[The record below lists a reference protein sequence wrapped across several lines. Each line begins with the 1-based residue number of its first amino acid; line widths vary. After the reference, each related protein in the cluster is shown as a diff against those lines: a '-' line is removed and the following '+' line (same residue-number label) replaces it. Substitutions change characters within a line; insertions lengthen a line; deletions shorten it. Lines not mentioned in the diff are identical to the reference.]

1 MQDWNLFSSVAREK
15 IMATSVTNS
24 ASTQEKL
31 LRARTASATLAILSS
46 DEKNALLLAIA
57 KALESNAQTILAAN
71 REDVESSG
79 LEGAMR
85 DRLLLT
91 AARVKEMAQG
101 IRDVAAL
108 ADPVGE
114 TLAEWTRPNGLRI
127 RKVRVPL
134 GVIGIIYESRPNV
147 TVDTA
152 VLALKTGNAIVL
164 RGGKEAARSNQR
176 LVEIIGAV
184 SGVPE
189 GAIELLDSST
199 RQSVQELVKA
209 RGLVDVIIP
218 RGSAGLI
225 SFVTENS
232 TVPVIETGAGN
243 CHIFVDESAELE
255 MADRIVIN
263 AKTSRPSVCN
273 AAEKLLI
280 HANIAAQ
287 YVPRVVKKLIDAGV
301 EVRGD
306 ERSRNMAAG
315 LKTEPTT
322 EQDWY
327 EEYLR
332 LCIGV
337 RVVANVDEAV
347 THINRYSTKHSDSI
361 VTRDETNARKFLR
374 GVDSAAVYW
383 NASTRFTDGAEFG
396 FGAEMGISTQKL
408 HCRGPFALAELT
420 SSKYEIVGTGQ
431 VR

>member
-1 MQDWNLFSSVAREK
+1 
-15 IMATSVTNS
+15 MATTIANPI
-24 ASTQEKL
+24 STQERL
-31 LRARTASATLAILSS
+31 LRARDASAKLALLSTN
-46 DEKNALLLAIA
+46 EKNALLSAIA
-57 KALESNAQTILAAN
+57 DAIETQSEAILAAN
-71 REDVESSG
+71 REDVERSG

-91 AARVKEMAQG
+91 SPRIEEMAQG
-101 IRDVAAL
+101 VREVAAL
-108 ADPVGE
+108 PDPIGE

-127 RKVRVPL
+127 RKLRVPL
-134 GVIGIIYESRPNV
+134 GVVGIIYESRPNV

-164 RGGKEAARSNQR
+164 RGGKEAARSNQK
-176 LVEIIGAV
+176 LVEILA
-184 SGVPE
+184 GVPGVPD

-199 RQSVQELVKA
+199 RESVQELIKA

-218 RGSAGLI
+218 RGGAGLI
-225 SFVTENS
+225 AFVTENS
-232 TVPVIETGAGN
+232 SVPVIETGAGN
-243 CHIFVDESAELE
+243 CHIFVDESADFD

-263 AKTSRPSVCN
+263 AKTQRPSVCN
-273 AAEKLLI
+273 AAEKLLV
-280 HANIAAQ
+280 HERVAAE
-287 YVPRVVKKLIDAGV
+287 YVPRIVKKLIEAGV

-306 ERSRNMAAG
+306 GKSRSLAAG
-315 LKTEPTT
+315 LNIVPAA

-332 LCIGV
+332 LCMAV
-337 RVVANVDEAV
+337 RVVANVDEAIA
-347 THINRYSTKHSDSI
+347 HINRYSTKHSDSI
-361 VTRDETNARKFLR
+361 ITSDEANARKFLR

>member
-1 MQDWNLFSSVAREK
+1 MTTTLTTAL
-15 IMATSVTNS
+15 
-24 ASTQEKL
+24 STQDKL
-31 LRARTASATLAILSS
+31 LRARAAAAQLAQLSTE
-46 DEKNALLLAIA
+46 EKNTLLLKIA
-57 KALESNAQTILAAN
+57 DTIEVQADSILAAN
-71 REDVESSG
+71 REDVENSG

-91 AARVKEMAQG
+91 PERIHEMARG
-101 IRDVAAL
+101 VREVAAL

-114 TLAEWTRPNGLRI
+114 TLAEWTRPNGLCI
-127 RKVRVPL
+127 RKLRVPL

-164 RGGKEAARSNQR
+164 RGGKEAAHSNQR
-176 LVEIIGAV
+176 LVGILAAV

-199 RQSVQELVKA
+199 RQSVQELIKA

-218 RGSAGLI
+218 RGGAGLI
-225 SFVTENS
+225 TFVTENS
-232 TVPVIETGAGN
+232 VVPVIETGAGN
-243 CHIFVDESAELE
+243 CHIFVDESADFD
-255 MADRIVIN
+255 MADAIVIN
-263 AKTSRPSVCN
+263 AKTQRPSVCN
-273 AAEKLLI
+273 AAEKLLV
-280 HANIAAQ
+280 HQRVAAE
-287 YVPRVVKKLIDAGV
+287 YVPRIVKKLIGAGV

-306 ERSRNMAAG
+306 GKSRSLAAG
-315 LKTEPTT
+315 LDIGSVTEK
-322 EQDWY
+322 DWY

-332 LCIGV
+332 LCMAV
-337 RVVANVDEAV
+337 RVVANVDEAI
-347 THINRYSTKHSDSI
+347 THINHYSTRHSDSI
-361 VTRDETNARKFLR
+361 VTRDEANARKFLR

>member
-1 MQDWNLFSSVAREK
+1 MK
-15 IMATSVTNS
+15 ATIANS
-24 ASTQEKL
+24 ASTQQKL
-31 LRARTASATLAILSS
+31 LRARAAAPQLALLSTG
-46 DEKNALLLAIA
+46 EKNALLLAIA
-57 KALESNAQTILAAN
+57 DALEAHAPKILEAN
-71 REDVESSG
+71 GEDVESSG
-79 LEGAMR
+79 LEGAML

-91 AARVKEMAQG
+91 PPRIKEMAQG
-101 IRDVAAL
+101 VREVAAL
-108 ADPVGE
+108 ADPIGE
-114 TLAEWTRPNGLRI
+114 TPAEWTRPNGLHI

-134 GVIGIIYESRPNV
+134 GVVGVIYESRPNV

-176 LVEIIGAV
+176 LVEILAAV
-184 SGVPE
+184 PGVPA

-199 RQSVQELVKA
+199 RQSVQELIKA
-209 RGLVDVIIP
+209 RRLVDVIIP
-218 RGSAGLI
+218 RGGVELI
-225 SFVTENS
+225 AFVTENC

-243 CHIFVDESAELE
+243 CHIFVDESADFD
-255 MADRIVIN
+255 MADAIVIN
-263 AKTSRPSVCN
+263 AKTQRPSVCN
-273 AAEKLLI
+273 AAEKLLV
-280 HANIAAQ
+280 HERIAPA
-287 YVPRVVKKLIDAGV
+287 YVPRITKKLIDAGV

-306 ERSRNMAAG
+306 GKSRSLCAGSNIAPAA
-315 LKTEPTT
+315 

-332 LCIGV
+332 LCIAV
-337 RVVANVDEAV
+337 RVVANVDDAIA
-347 THINRYSTKHSDSI
+347 HINHYSTKHSDSI
-361 VTRDETNARKFLR
+361 VTRDEANARKFLR

>member
-1 MQDWNLFSSVAREK
+1 
-15 IMATSVTNS
+15 MAATLTTA

-31 LRARTASATLAILSS
+31 LRARAASARLALLSTQ
-46 DEKNALLLAIA
+46 EKNAILLAIA
-57 KALESNAQTILAAN
+57 DALEANEKSILAAN
-71 REDVESSG
+71 CEDIENSG

-91 AARVKEMAQG
+91 PARVKDMASG
-101 IRDVAAL
+101 VRDVAAL
-108 ADPVGE
+108 PDPIGE
-114 TLAEWTRPNGLRI
+114 TLAEWTKSNGLRI

-134 GVIGIIYESRPNV
+134 GVVGIIYESRPNV

-164 RGGKEAARSNQR
+164 RGGKEAAQSSQR
-176 LVEIIGAV
+176 LVEIMAAV
-184 SGVPE
+184 AGVPE

-199 RQSVQELVKA
+199 RQSVQELIKA

-218 RGSAGLI
+218 RGGAGLI
-225 SFVTENS
+225 TFVTENS

-243 CHIFVDESAELE
+243 CHIFVDESADFD

-263 AKTSRPSVCN
+263 AKTQRPSVCN
-273 AAEKLLI
+273 AAEKLLV
-280 HANIAAQ
+280 HERVAAE
-287 YVPRVVKKLIDAGV
+287 YVPRIVKKLIEAGV

-306 ERSRNMAAG
+306 GKVCTLAAG
-315 LKTEPTT
+315 LPVGAAA

-332 LCIGV
+332 LCMAV
-337 RVVANVDEAV
+337 AVVANIDDAV
-347 THINRYSTKHSDSI
+347 AHINRYSTKHSDSI
-361 VTRDETNARKFLR
+361 VTRDEANARKFLR

-420 SSKYEIVGTGQ
+420 SSKYEVIGTGQ

>member
-1 MQDWNLFSSVAREK
+1 
-15 IMATSVTNS
+15 MATTITNS
-24 ASTQEKL
+24 TTTQEKL
-31 LRARTASATLAILSS
+31 LRARDAAAKLALLST

-57 KALESNAQTILAAN
+57 NAIEAHTQTILAAN
-71 REDVESSG
+71 REDVETSG

-91 AARVKEMAQG
+91 TARIKEMAQG
-101 IRDVAAL
+101 VREVAAL
-108 ADPVGE
+108 CDPIGE

-127 RKVRVPL
+127 RKLRVPL
-134 GVIGIIYESRPNV
+134 GVVGIIYESRPNV
-147 TVDTA
+147 TVDTS

-176 LVEIIGAV
+176 LVEILAAV
-184 SGVPE
+184 PGIPE

-199 RQSVQELVKA
+199 RLSVTELIKA

-218 RGSAGLI
+218 RGGAGLI
-225 SFVTENS
+225 TFVTENS
-232 TVPVIETGAGN
+232 AVPVIETGAGN
-243 CHIFVDESAELE
+243 CHIFVDESADFD
-255 MADRIVIN
+255 MADPIVIN
-263 AKTSRPSVCN
+263 AKTQRPSVCN
-273 AAEKLLI
+273 AAEKLLV
-280 HANIAAQ
+280 HERVAAE
-287 YVPRVVKKLIDAGV
+287 YVPRIVKKLIEAGV

-306 ERSRNMAAG
+306 GKSRSLAAG
-315 LKTEPTT
+315 LNVEPAA

-332 LCIGV
+332 LCMAI
-337 RVVANVDEAV
+337 RVVANVDEAIA
-347 THINRYSTKHSDSI
+347 HINRYSTKHSDSI
-361 VTRDETNARKFLR
+361 VTRDEPNARKFLR

>member
-1 MQDWNLFSSVAREK
+1 MAVTITESMSTKEK
-15 IMATSVTNS
+15 M
-24 ASTQEKL
+24 
-31 LRARTASATLAILSS
+31 LRARDAAAKLALLSTG
-46 DEKNALLLAIA
+46 EKNGLLLAMADAIEA
-57 KALESNAQTILAAN
+57 NTQMILAAN

-91 AARVKEMAQG
+91 TERIKEMAQG
-101 IRDVAAL
+101 VRDVAAL
-108 ADPVGE
+108 GDPIGE
-114 TLAEWTRPNGLRI
+114 TLAEWTRANGLRI

-134 GVIGIIYESRPNV
+134 GVVGIIYESRPNV

-164 RGGKEAARSNQR
+164 RGGKEAARSNQQ
-176 LVEIIGAV
+176 LVEILTAV
-184 SGVPE
+184 PGVPQ

-199 RQSVQELVKA
+199 RQSVEELIKA

-218 RGSAGLI
+218 RGGAGLI
-225 SFVTENS
+225 TFVTENS
-232 TVPVIETGAGN
+232 SVPVIETGAGN
-243 CHIFVDESAELE
+243 CHIFVDESADFE
-255 MADRIVIN
+255 MADEIVIN
-263 AKTSRPSVCN
+263 AKTQRPSVCN
-273 AAEKLLI
+273 AAEKLLV
-280 HANIAAQ
+280 HEGIATE
-287 YVPRVVKKLIDAGV
+287 YVPRIVTKLIDAGV

-306 ERSRNMAAG
+306 SKVRNLAVG
-315 LKTEPTT
+315 LNVLPAV

-332 LCIGV
+332 LCMAV
-337 RVVANVDEAV
+337 CVVANVDEAIA
-347 THINRYSTKHSDSI
+347 HINRYSSKHSDSI
-361 VTRDETNARKFLR
+361 VTSSEETARKFLR

-420 SSKYEIVGTGQ
+420 SSKYEIIGTGQ

>member
-1 MQDWNLFSSVAREK
+1 
-15 IMATSVTNS
+15 MATIVAN
-24 ASTQEKL
+24 ALSTQEKL
-31 LRARTASATLAILSS
+31 VRARVASAGLALLSTE
-46 DEKNALLLAIA
+46 EKNLLLLKIADAIEA
-57 KALESNAQTILAAN
+57 HSESILAAN
-71 REDVESSG
+71 QKDMESSG
-79 LEGAMR
+79 LEGAML

-91 AARVKEMAQG
+91 ASRVNQMAQG
-101 IRDVAAL
+101 VRDVAAL
-108 ADPVGE
+108 PDPIGE
-114 TLAEWTRPNGLRI
+114 TLAEWTRPNGLHI

-134 GVIGIIYESRPNV
+134 GVVGIIYESRPNV

-164 RGGKEAARSNQR
+164 RGGKEATRSNQR
-176 LVEIIGAV
+176 LVEILAAV
-184 SGVPE
+184 PGVPE
-189 GAIELLDSST
+189 GAIELLDAST
-199 RQSVQELVKA
+199 RQSVQDLIKA

-218 RGSAGLI
+218 RGGAGLI
-225 SFVTENS
+225 AFVTENS
-232 TVPVIETGAGN
+232 SVPVIETGAGN
-243 CHIFVDESAELE
+243 CHVFVDASADFE

-263 AKTSRPSVCN
+263 AKTQRPSVCN
-273 AAEKLLI
+273 AAEKLLV
-280 HANIAAQ
+280 HEQVAAE
-287 YVPRVVKKLIDAGV
+287 YIPRIVKKLTEAGV

-306 ERSRNMAAG
+306 EQSRRLTAETKMKAA
-315 LKTEPTT
+315 T

-332 LCIGV
+332 LCLAV
-337 RVVANVDEAV
+337 HVVAGVEEAIA
-347 THINRYSTKHSDSI
+347 HINRYSTKHSDSI
-361 VTRDETNARKFLR
+361 VTREEINARKFLR

>member
-1 MQDWNLFSSVAREK
+1 
-15 IMATSVTNS
+15 MATIVAN
-24 ASTQEKL
+24 ALSTQEKL
-31 LRARTASATLAILSS
+31 VRARVASAGLALLSTE
-46 DEKNALLLAIA
+46 EKNLLLLKIADAIEA
-57 KALESNAQTILAAN
+57 HSESILAAN
-71 REDVESSG
+71 QKDMESSG
-79 LEGAMR
+79 LEGAML

-91 AARVKEMAQG
+91 ASRVNQMAQG
-101 IRDVAAL
+101 VRDVAAL
-108 ADPVGE
+108 PDPIGE
-114 TLAEWTRPNGLRI
+114 TLAEWTRPNGLHI

-134 GVIGIIYESRPNV
+134 GVVGIIYESRPNV

-164 RGGKEAARSNQR
+164 RGGKEAIRSNQR
-176 LVEIIGAV
+176 LVEILAAV
-184 SGVPE
+184 PGVPE
-189 GAIELLDSST
+189 GAIELLDAST
-199 RQSVQELVKA
+199 RQSVQDLIKA

-218 RGSAGLI
+218 RGGAGLI
-225 SFVTENS
+225 AFVTENS
-232 TVPVIETGAGN
+232 SVPVIETGAGN
-243 CHIFVDESAELE
+243 CHVFVDASADFE

-263 AKTSRPSVCN
+263 AKTQRPSVCN
-273 AAEKLLI
+273 AAEKLLV
-280 HANIAAQ
+280 HEQVAAE
-287 YVPRVVKKLIDAGV
+287 YIPRIVKKLTEAGV

-306 ERSRNMAAG
+306 EQSRRLTAETKMKAA
-315 LKTEPTT
+315 T

-332 LCIGV
+332 LCLAV
-337 RVVANVDEAV
+337 HVVAGVEEAIA
-347 THINRYSTKHSDSI
+347 HINRYSTKHSDSI
-361 VTRDETNARKFLR
+361 VTREEINARRFLR

>member
-1 MQDWNLFSSVAREK
+1 
-15 IMATSVTNS
+15 MAATFANSVT
-24 ASTQEKL
+24 TQEKL
-31 LRARTASATLAILSS
+31 LRARAAATQLALFSTH
-46 DEKNALLLAIA
+46 EKNALLLAIA
-57 KALESNAQTILAAN
+57 DSIDAHAEAILGAN
-71 REDVESSG
+71 REDIESSG

-91 AARVKEMAQG
+91 PLRIEDMAEG
-101 IRDVAAL
+101 VRAVAAL
-108 ADPVGE
+108 GDPIGE

-134 GVIGIIYESRPNV
+134 GVVGIIYESRPNV

-164 RGGKEAARSNQR
+164 RGGKEAARSNQC
-176 LVEIIGAV
+176 LVEILASV
-184 SGVPE
+184 PGVPA
-189 GAIELLDSST
+189 GAIELLDSGT
-199 RQSVQELVKA
+199 RQSVQELIKA

-218 RGSAGLI
+218 RGGAGLI
-225 SFVTENS
+225 AFVTGNS
-232 TVPVIETGAGN
+232 AVPVIETGAGN
-243 CHIFVDESAELE
+243 CHIFVDESADFE
-255 MADRIVIN
+255 MADPIVLN
-263 AKTSRPSVCN
+263 AKTQRPSVCN
-273 AAEKLLI
+273 AAEKLLV
-280 HANIAAQ
+280 HESIAAE
-287 YVPRVVKKLIDAGV
+287 YVPRIVKKLIDAGV

-306 ERSRNMAAG
+306 EKSRKLATG
-315 LKTEPTT
+315 LRVASATD
-322 EQDWY
+322 QDWY

-332 LCIGV
+332 LCLGV
-337 RVVANVDEAV
+337 RVVGSVDDAIA
-347 THINRYSTKHSDSI
+347 HINHYSTKHSDSI
-361 VTRDETNARKFLR
+361 ITSNEENARKFLR

>member
-1 MQDWNLFSSVAREK
+1 
-15 IMATSVTNS
+15 MAATIANS
-24 ASTQEKL
+24 TSTQEKL
-31 LRARTASATLAILSS
+31 VRARAAATKLNLLSTN
-46 DEKNALLLAIA
+46 EKNMLLLAIA
-57 KALESNAQTILAAN
+57 DAIETQAQTILAAN
-71 REDVESSG
+71 REDLESSG

-91 AARVKEMAQG
+91 TERIKEMAQG
-101 IRDVAAL
+101 VRDVAAL
-108 ADPVGE
+108 GDPLGE

-134 GVIGIIYESRPNV
+134 GVVGIIYESRPNV

-152 VLALKTGNAIVL
+152 VLALKAGNAIVL

-176 LVEIIGAV
+176 LAEILAAV
-184 SGVPE
+184 PGVPA

-199 RQSVQELVKA
+199 RQSVQDLIKA

-218 RGSAGLI
+218 RGGAGLI
-225 SFVTENS
+225 SFVVENS
-232 TVPVIETGAGN
+232 SVPVIETGAGN
-243 CHIFVDESAELE
+243 CHIFIDESADFD
-255 MADRIVIN
+255 MADGIVIN
-263 AKTSRPSVCN
+263 AKTQRPSVCN
-273 AAEKLLI
+273 AAEKLLV
-280 HANIAAQ
+280 HERIAAE
-287 YVPRVVKKLIDAGV
+287 YVPRIVKKLIDAGM

-306 ERSRNMAAG
+306 EKSRSLAAELGAG
-315 LKTEPTT
+315 LKIDLAE

-332 LCIGV
+332 LCMAV
-337 RVVANVDEAV
+337 RVVANVEEAI

-361 VTRDETNARKFLR
+361 ITRDEANARRFLR
-374 GVDSAAVYW
+374 GVDSAVVYW
-383 NASTRFTDGAEFG
+383 NASTRFTDGSEFG
-396 FGAEMGISTQKL
+396 FGAEMGVSTQKL

>member
-1 MQDWNLFSSVAREK
+1 
-15 IMATSVTNS
+15 
-24 ASTQEKL
+24 
-31 LRARTASATLAILSS
+31 
-46 DEKNALLLAIA
+46 
-57 KALESNAQTILAAN
+57 
-71 REDVESSG
+71 
-79 LEGAMR
+79 
-85 DRLLLT
+85 
-91 AARVKEMAQG
+91 MAQG
-101 IRDVAAL
+101 VREVAAL
-108 ADPVGE
+108 GDPIGE

-134 GVIGIIYESRPNV
+134 GVLGIIYESRPNV

-152 VLALKTGNAIVL
+152 VLALKAGNAIVL

-176 LVEIIGAV
+176 LVEILAAV
-184 SGVPE
+184 PGVPE

-199 RQSVQELVKA
+199 RQSVQELIKA

-218 RGSAGLI
+218 RGGAGLI
-225 SFVTENS
+225 TFVTENS
-232 TVPVIETGAGN
+232 AVPVIETGAGN
-243 CHIFVDESAELE
+243 CHIFVDESADLE

-263 AKTSRPSVCN
+263 AKTQRPSVCI
-273 AAEKLLI
+273 AAEKLLV
-280 HANIAAQ
+280 HERVAAE
-287 YVPRVVKKLIDAGV
+287 YIPRIVKKLIAAGV

-306 ERSRNMAAG
+306 GKSRSLAAELNIG
-315 LKTEPTT
+315 PAA

-332 LCIGV
+332 LCMAV
-337 RVVANVDEAV
+337 RVVATADEAIA
-347 THINRYSTKHSDSI
+347 HINRYSTKHSDSI
-361 VTRDETNARKFLR
+361 VTRDEANARKFFR

>member
-1 MQDWNLFSSVAREK
+1 
-15 IMATSVTNS
+15 MATTVTNS
-24 ASTQEKL
+24 ALTQEKL
-31 LRARTASATLAILSS
+31 LRAREASAKLALLST
-46 DEKNALLLAIA
+46 DEKNTLLLAMADAIEEQA
-57 KALESNAQTILAAN
+57 STILAAN
-71 REDVESSG
+71 REDVAGSG

-91 AARVKEMAQG
+91 PARINEMAQG
-101 IRDVAAL
+101 VREVAAL
-108 ADPVGE
+108 NDPIGE

-134 GVIGIIYESRPNV
+134 GVVGIIYESRPNV

-176 LVEIIGAV
+176 LVEILAAV
-184 SGVPE
+184 PGVPE

-199 RQSVQELVKA
+199 RQSVQELIKA

-218 RGSAGLI
+218 RGGAGLI
-225 SFVTENS
+225 TFVTENS
-232 TVPVIETGAGN
+232 AVPVIETGAGN
-243 CHIFVDESAELE
+243 CHIFVDESADFE

-263 AKTSRPSVCN
+263 AKTQRPSVCN
-273 AAEKLLI
+273 AAEKVLV
-280 HANIAAQ
+280 HERIADV
-287 YVPRVVKKLIDAGV
+287 YVSRIVRKLIDAGV

-306 ERSRNMAAG
+306 EKSRSLAPG
-315 LKTEPTT
+315 LAIEPAS

-332 LCIGV
+332 LCMAV
-337 RVVANVDEAV
+337 RVVKNVDEAV
-347 THINRYSTKHSDSI
+347 SHINRYSTKHSDSI

>member
-1 MQDWNLFSSVAREK
+1 MT
-15 IMATSVTNS
+15 ATLTT
-24 ASTQEKL
+24 AFSTQEKL
-31 LRARTASATLAILSS
+31 LRARAASAQLALLSTG
-46 DEKNALLLAIA
+46 EKNALLHAIA
-57 KALESNAQTILAAN
+57 DAIEANEADILEAN
-71 REDVESSG
+71 RLDINLSG

-91 AARVKEMAQG
+91 PARIKEMA
-101 IRDVAAL
+101 RAVREVAAL
-108 ADPVGE
+108 PDPIGE
-114 TLAEWTRPNGLRI
+114 TLAEWTKSNGLHM

-164 RGGKEAARSNQR
+164 RGGKEAAQSNQR
-176 LVEIIGAV
+176 LVEIMNAV
-184 SGVPE
+184 PGVPE
-189 GAIELLDSST
+189 GAIELLDAST
-199 RQSVQELVKA
+199 RQSVQELIKA

-218 RGSAGLI
+218 RGGAGLI
-225 SFVTENS
+225 TFVTENS
-232 TVPVIETGAGN
+232 AVPVIETGAGN
-243 CHIFVDESAELE
+243 CHIYVDESADFD

-263 AKTSRPSVCN
+263 AKTQRPSVCN
-273 AAEKLLI
+273 AAEKLLV
-280 HANIAAQ
+280 HERVAAE
-287 YVPRVVKKLIDAGV
+287 YIPRITKKLIDAGV

-306 ERSRNMAAG
+306 VKSQSLAAG
-315 LKTEPTT
+315 LPIGATT
-322 EQDWY
+322 EKEWY

-332 LCIGV
+332 LCMAIG
-337 RVVANVDEAV
+337 VVANVDDAV
-347 THINRYSTKHSDSI
+347 AHINKYSTKHSDSI
-361 VTRDETNARKFLR
+361 ITANEANARRFLR

-383 NASTRFTDGAEFG
+383 NASTRFTDGGEFG

>member
-1 MQDWNLFSSVAREK
+1 
-15 IMATSVTNS
+15 MATTIANS

-31 LRARTASATLAILSS
+31 LRARAAAARLALLSTG
-46 DEKNALLLAIA
+46 EKNALLLAIA
-57 KALESNAQTILAAN
+57 DALEAHEQTILAAN
-71 REDVESSG
+71 LEDVESSG
-79 LEGAMR
+79 FEGAMR

-91 AARVKEMAQG
+91 TARIGEIAQG
-101 IRDVAAL
+101 VREVAAL
-108 ADPVGE
+108 GDPIGE

-134 GVIGIIYESRPNV
+134 GVVGIIYESRPNV

-152 VLALKTGNAIVL
+152 VLGLKTGNAIVL
-164 RGGKEAARSNQR
+164 RGGKEAVRSNQR
-176 LVEIIGAV
+176 LVEILAAV
-184 SGVPE
+184 PGVPE

-199 RQSVQELVKA
+199 RQSVQELIKA

-218 RGSAGLI
+218 RGGVELI
-225 SFVTENS
+225 AFVAENS

-243 CHIFVDESAELE
+243 CHIFVDESADFD
-255 MADRIVIN
+255 MADAIVIN
-263 AKTSRPSVCN
+263 AKTQRPSVCN
-273 AAEKLLI
+273 AAEKLLV
-280 HANIAAQ
+280 HERIAAE
-287 YVPRVVKKLIDAGV
+287 YVPRITKKLIEAGV

-306 ERSRNMAAG
+306 GKSRSLAAG
-315 LKTEPTT
+315 LKIESAA

-332 LCIGV
+332 LCIAV
-337 RVVANVDEAV
+337 RVVAGVDDAIA
-347 THINRYSTKHSDSI
+347 HINHYSTKHSDSI
-361 VTRDETNARKFLR
+361 VTRDEKNARRFLR